1 MNDTAMNRLPELAGW
16 ARALRPSSI
25 QEALK
30 LTARPGLLS
39 LGLGLPAA
47 ELFPREAMAELAS
60 RLLLSEPRAMQYS
73 PSLADL
79 RTHVVRLMER
89 RGVRCSES
97 QVFLTTGAQQGM
109 NLLARLLLEPGCSV
123 VVEDRA
129 YSGFRQVLEP
139 FQPRVLTVGSHLE
152 SGLDVEALQALL
164 ERGERPALLYAL
176 SEGHNPLGVSMS
188 LATRQR
194 LVELARHHRLP
205 IIEDDAYGL
214 LCYEP
219 QPLPALRALEPDWV
233 LYVGSFSKI
242 LAPGLRQGWVVVPE
256 PLVGPLSVLKEA
268 SDIDTA
274 TLGQRLVLGFL
285 AGGYLESHLPRLLE
299 EYRARRDALLEA
311 LAAHFPSPAR
321 WTRPRSGMFVW
332 VELPES
338 VDTLELLARSVE
350 EEQVAFLPG
359 AAFAVEGGRPASH
372 CLRLNFSHCNPEQ
385 LREAVARLGRVL
397 RRMGVS

>member
-1 MNDTAMNRLPELAGW
+1 MDSLPELASW
-16 ARALRPSSI
+16 ARALRPSTI

-47 ELFPREAMAELAS
+47 ELFPREAMAEVAH
-60 RLLLSEPRAMQYS
+60 RLLLSEQRTLQYA
-73 PSLADL
+73 PSLAAL
-79 RTHVVRLMER
+79 RTQVVRLMER
-89 RGVRCSES
+89 RGVHCSES

-109 NLLARLLLEPGCSV
+109 SLLARLLLEPGCSV

-164 ERGERPALLYAL
+164 ERGERPALLYTL

-194 LVELARHHRLP
+194 LVELARHYRLP
-205 IIEDDAYGL
+205 IIEDDAYGM

-256 PLVGPLSVLKEA
+256 PLAGPLSVLKEA

-274 TLGQRLVLGFL
+274 TLGQRMVLGFL
-285 AGGYLESHLPRLLE
+285 EGGYLESHLPRLLE

-311 LAAHFPSPAR
+311 LAAHFPSRAR

-385 LREAVARLGRVL
+385 LHEAVARLGRVL
-397 RRMGVS
+397 HRMGVG